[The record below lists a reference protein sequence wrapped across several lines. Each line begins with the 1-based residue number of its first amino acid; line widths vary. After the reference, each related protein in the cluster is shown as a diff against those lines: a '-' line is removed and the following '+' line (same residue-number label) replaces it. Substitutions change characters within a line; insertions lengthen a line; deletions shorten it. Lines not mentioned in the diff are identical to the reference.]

1 MLQGVHEMS
10 ILNIVEQALKS
21 NPDIVLAPSGDFKN
35 LARAKGTGFIH
46 TLEFFVAP
54 NGEGL
59 YEIDELNR
67 FMDALVPG
75 LEPKLRVP
83 FEILYKLPLI
93 VGKPGKFLQCGKLC
107 FDEEVGHASIVTQ
120 EEYTITD
127 EDLKAHYESELGF
140 VDGRRTF
147 SETSVF
153 ACKRM
158 ILVYPFPNEAII
170 RDQNYLSYETL
181 FMIRLSELRKYKPVK

>member
-1 MLQGVHEMS
+1 MLQGVYEMS

-21 NPDIVLAPSGDFKN
+21 NPDIIRAPSGDFRN
-35 LARAKGTGFIH
+35 LAWAKGDGFIH
-46 TLEFFVAP
+46 HLEFFVAP

-83 FEILYKLPLI
+83 FEIYKPPLI
-93 VGKPGKFLQCGKLC
+93 VGKPGKFLQCGNLY
-107 FDEEVGHASIVTQ
+107 FDEEVGHASIVAQ

-153 ACKRM
+153 TCKRK
-158 ILVYPFPNEAII
+158 ILVYLFPNEAII
-170 RDQNYLSYETL
+170 RDQNYLSYESL
-181 FMIRLSELRKYKPVK
+181 FMIPLSELRKYKPVK